1 MGRGVLNCFCGT
13 PNYMAPEMLAKQ
25 SYSGKAVDIWALGIL
40 LFTVLSGYFPFK
52 GLPPASPILAR
63 IKLTF

>member
-1 MGRGVLNCFCGT
+1 
-13 PNYMAPEMLAKQ
+13 MAPELIARKK
-25 SYSGKAVDIWALGIL
+25 YTGKAVDIWALGIL